1 MNTMYIG
8 SGDVYALMSGANTE
22 THHKLLRR
30 FVSGVKPYY
39 NAKASPIDA
48 LRTGAI
54 IEDRYFDT
62 LPEGY
67 YRQFEVVCPEMDVL
81 KCSLDFARIEGGVV
95 VDFDETK
102 SCNFGDFLKFEAF
115 RSDHHKGIEFI
126 RKSYKANY
134 NQIQQQLLCTGLES
148 ANMVF
153 IAVYTYDD
161 EENTTRTIKENEC
174 IKFRIYRDE
183 DVIKAI
189 KDRAMI
195 FQTLK
200 NYYQ

>member
-8 SGDVYALMSGANTE
+8 SGDVYALMSGRNSE
-22 THHKLLRR
+22 THYKLLRR

-39 NAKASPIDA
+39 NAKGSPIDA

-54 IEDRYFDT
+54 IEDRYSDT

-67 YRQFEVVCPEMDVL
+67 YRQYEVVCPEMDVL
-81 KCSLDFARIEGGVV
+81 KCSLDFARIENGVV

-115 RSDHHKGIEFI
+115 RFDQDKGVEFI
-126 RKSYKANY
+126 RKYYKANY
-134 NQIQQQLLCTGLES
+134 NQLQQQLLCTGLES

-161 EENTTRTIKENEC
+161 EENTSRVIQENEY
-174 IKFRIYRDE
+174 IKFRIQRDE
-183 DVIKAI
+183 AVIEVI

-200 NYYQ
+200 NHYQ